1 MKLPREEFL
10 VHDGHLEHRDLQSSD
25 EGLHRRRHFLVV
37 QDEIEHHRDDVEH
50 HGVHFGDAVYD
61 IRLLQIPENVY
72 GAGVNTRDIQR
83 GKLLAG
89 RLCVP
94 ALQMSELADD
104 SKLFFTR
111 RVCAGSVGVVHI
123 HDLAQRVQ

>member
-10 VHDGHLEHRDLQSSD
+10 VKYGHLEHRDLQPAD
-25 EGLHRRRHFLVV
+25 EGLHRCRYFLVV
-37 QDEIEHHRDDVEH
+37 QDEIEHHCDDVEH
-50 HGVHFGDAVYD
+50 HGVHFGHSVYD
-61 IRLLQIPENVY
+61 IRLLQIPEHVY

-83 GKLLAG
+83 GELLAG
-89 RLCVP
+89 RLFVP
-94 ALQMSELADD
+94 VLQMSELVDD

-111 RVCAGSVGVVHI
+111 RVCAGSVGEVHI